1 METTMRKL
9 LALGFAAT
17 VYAQT
22 CQVTAVATTPPA
34 TGTGVELSSY
44 SYCGGSLNVSVF
56 IENVN
61 YNKVVSLYYT
71 NAQNQST
78 PLSVI
83 SLGYQNSIAD
93 TNYETWGAN
102 TPVYIDGVTELLNL
116 TYQAVDIGKTY
127 TQILDLAVTASGAPA
142 PTLPSPPKPYATPND
157 FQNTITK
164 WLAVEDGSESEIAFT
179 RMFLNIQPAIPG
191 AVNGTVVAARSGPSY
206 DQKDPDYEYD
216 WVRDSSLTMEVVN
229 TLYAAASKKQKSAY
243 ESILFNYAAA
253 RAFEQT
259 EPGLQTGLGE
269 PKFYLNNTIFLGPWG
284 RPQNDGPATAA
295 ITLIE
300 FANAYLAN
308 GGSLATVKSKI
319 YDSTAHPEAAPV
331 QKDLLFVASNWT
343 SSSFDLW
350 EEESSDHFY
359 TRMVQRRAL
368 LQGAAFA
375 TKMGDSATS
384 TTLSSTATALTATLS
399 QFWDPNRQILLY
411 EYGPVLRDKSSYL
424 DIAVILGVIHGY
436 NNDGVYG
443 YTNDQVLS
451 SALRISTSFISVY
464 PIAAR
469 HKDASGHTLAPPIGR
484 YPEDVYN
491 GVSTATN
498 GGNPWYLATAAMAQF
513 MYSASSSYTSAESLV
528 VTATSKPFFDYY
540 APNAKVVAGQTYSK
554 KVNSKAF
561 KEIISA
567 LNGWGDA
574 YMQTIR
580 YYTPANGHLSE
591 EIDRTTGVAVGAAD
605 LTWSYAS
612 LLTASF
618 ARAEAKGDNQY
629 VRKLANLGVMPNT

>member
-1 METTMRKL
+1 METIMRKF
-9 LALGFAAT
+9 LALAFAAT
-17 VYAQT
+17 VYGQT
-22 CQVTAVATTPPA
+22 CQVTTVATTPPA

-44 SYCGGSLNVSVF
+44 SYCGGSLNVSVY

-83 SLGYQNSIAD
+83 SLGYQNSIAN

-116 TYQAVDIGKTY
+116 TYQAVDIGQTY
-127 TQILDLAVTASGAPA
+127 TQILDLAVTASGPPA

-206 DQKDPDYEYD
+206 DQKEPDYEYD

-229 TLYAAASKKQKSAY
+229 TLYAAAPKKTSAVY
-243 ESILFNYAAA
+243 EQILFNYAAA
-253 RAFEQT
+253 RAMEQT
-259 EPGLQTGLGE
+259 DPGLQTGLGE
-269 PKFYLNNTIFLGPWG
+269 PKFYLNNTIFTGPWG
-284 RPQNDGPATAA
+284 RPQGDGPATAA

-300 FANAYLAN
+300 FAIAYLAN
-308 GGSLATVKSKI
+308 GGSITTVKSRI
-319 YDSTAHPEAAPV
+319 YDSTAHPDAAPV

-375 TKMGDSATS
+375 TKMGDSTTS
-384 TTLSSTATALTATLS
+384 SILSAAATALTATLS

-451 SALRISTSFISVY
+451 SALQISTSFITVY
-464 PIAAR
+464 PIAAT

-491 GVSTATN
+491 GVGTATD

-513 MYSASSSYTSAESLV
+513 MYSASSSYTAEKTLS
-528 VTATSKPFFDYY
+528 VTSTSKPFFDYY
-540 APNAKVVAGQTYSK
+540 APNAKVIAGQTYNK
-554 KVNSKAF
+554 NSKAF
-561 KEIISA
+561 KEIVSA

-591 EIDRTTGVAVGAAD
+591 EMDRTSGVPVGAAD

-618 ARAEAKGDNQY
+618 ARAEAKGDKQF
-629 VRKLANLGVMPNT
+629 VRKLADLGVMPNT

>member
-1 METTMRKL
+1 
-9 LALGFAAT
+9 
-17 VYAQT
+17 
-22 CQVTAVATTPPA
+22 
-34 TGTGVELSSY
+34 
-44 SYCGGSLNVSVF
+44 
-56 IENVN
+56 
-61 YNKVVSLYYT
+61 
-71 NAQNQST
+71 
-78 PLSVI
+78 
-83 SLGYQNSIAD
+83 
-93 TNYETWGAN
+93 
-102 TPVYIDGVTELLNL
+102 
-116 TYQAVDIGKTY
+116 
-127 TQILDLAVTASGAPA
+127 
-142 PTLPSPPKPYATPND
+142 
-157 FQNTITK
+157 
-164 WLAVEDGSESEIAFT
+164 
-179 RMFLNIQPAIPG
+179 MFLNIQPAIPG
-191 AVNGTVVAARSGPSY
+191 AVNGVVVAARSGPSY

-384 TTLSSTATALTATLS
+384 TTLNSAATALTATLS

-424 DIAVILGVIHGY
+424 DIAVVLGVIHGY

-464 PIAAR
+464 PIATT

-491 GVSTATN
+491 GVGTATN

-513 MYSASSSYTSAESLV
+513 MYSASSSYTAEKTAIAVS
-528 VTATSKPFFDYY
+528 ATSKPFFDYY
-540 APNAKVVAGQTYSK
+540 APNSKVQAGQSYPK
-554 KVNSKAF
+554 NSKAF
-561 KEIISA
+561 KEIVSA

-574 YMQTIR
+574 YMQTVR

-591 EIDRTTGVAVGAAD
+591 EIDRNTGVAVGAAD

-629 VRKLANLGVMPNT
+629 VKKLANLGVTPNTQA